1 MVRMGHIHQKASSF
15 LVFLD
20 HFGGEASANQPP
32 PQVSRPQST
41 KSLFVSW
48 LMAAVMWLLRALLL
62 HTLNMGSPVSLKM
75 LLRALPSPECNLC
88 LPFPS
93 LWKTY
98 PLQDYLLILEHAITA
113 IHLKGRSTS
122 FSVSC
127 PPSHL
132 PSSQFASFP
141 APTKI
146 PSTPQGISRPQMGT
160 G

>member
-1 MVRMGHIHQKASSF
+1 MGHIRQKPNSF

-62 HTLNMGSPVSLKM
+62 HPLNMGSPVSLKM

-88 LPFPS
+88 LPFPNLPTGKLTRSRTISSYLNMPS
-93 LWKTY
+93 LPFT
-98 PLQDYLLILEHAITA
+98 
-113 IHLKGRSTS
+113 
-122 FSVSC
+122 
-127 PPSHL
+127 
-132 PSSQFASFP
+132 
-141 APTKI
+141 
-146 PSTPQGISRPQMGT
+146 
-160 G
+160 